1 MTVSPDGNFK
11 RSKAEEEGEAEGG
24 RVRGEGAMGLKV
36 LTLLGCTWR
45 SGVLWGLV
53 QLNGHLGHLENYRLS
68 GGHRC
73 CSG

>member
-11 RSKAEEEGEAEGG
+11 RSRAEEEGEAVAEGG
-24 RVRGEGAMGLKV
+24 RVRGEGAIGLKV

-53 QLNGHLGHLENYRLS
+53 QLWTFGAP
-68 GGHRC
+68 
-73 CSG
+73 